1 MNVTH
6 IPGQGRRIVASAP
19 LEPPDSSLG
28 AAFAAAK
35 GLDWCAI
42 ADEGALHLILAEGQ
56 SLPHGAGDASALWEL
71 ARSLTGP
78 VQASLALATGP
89 ALDIAAV
96 LSPLNAPAVT
106 EAAAL
111 ARLPVP
117 ALEDGPD
124 AAWDRLA
131 HAARRAQV
139 LMREGRL
146 HAAALTFKG
155 RGRLIGPLNGNLLLR
170 FGVSAWR

>member
-1 MNVTH
+1 MTVTQ
-6 IPGQGRRIVASAP
+6 IPGQGRRIFASSPLAP
-19 LEPPDSSLG
+19 PGETLEDAL
-28 AAFAAAK
+28 AAAEA
-35 GLDWCAI
+35 LDWCAI
-42 ADEGALHLILAEGQ
+42 AEAGALHLLLADGHT
-56 SLPHGAGDASALWEL
+56 LPPGTGDVSPLWEL
-71 ARSLTGP
+71 AGSLTGP
-78 VQASLALATGP
+78 LRVSLAVATGP
-89 ALDIAAV
+89 ALDVVAV
-96 LSPLNAPAVT
+96 LTPLNAPAVT

-124 AAWDRLA
+124 VAWDRLA

-139 LMREGRL
+139 LTREGRIL
-146 HAAALTFKG
+146 AAALTFKG

>member
-1 MNVTH
+1 MTVTH
-6 IPGQGRRIVASAP
+6 MPGQGRRIFASAP
-19 LEPPDSSLG
+19 LDPPDNSLG
-28 AAFAAAK
+28 AALAAAE

-42 ADEGALHLILAEGQ
+42 AEDGALHLILAAGQ
-56 SLPHGAGDASALWEL
+56 TLPPGTGDASALWEL
-71 ARSLTGP
+71 GSSLSGP
-78 VQASLALATGP
+78 LQASLALATGP
-89 ALDIAAV
+89 ALDIAAI
-96 LSPLNAPAVT
+96 LAPLNAPAVT

-117 ALEDGPD
+117 ALDDGPD

-131 HAARRAQV
+131 HAARRAQA
-139 LMREGRL
+139 LMREGRIL
-146 HAAALTFKG
+146 AAALTFKG